1 MKYSTYTWDL
11 VRAFES
17 ASPASCKTPA
27 TFIELV
33 ELNTHQGS
41 AIKQIAVKPQ
51 TNVKCTA
58 GKMLMFAK
66 LSLKSFIYQLVEL
79 SMFPDEI
86 VQAIYDK
93 YQIERVYVYHLLT
106 DTDST
111 TTQFVVIS
119 NLESTF
125 TEPQVRNIIFE
136 VFFQT
141 SIVDR
146 FDKSDE
152 FWKQFNVHNANN
164 QKVSGLYEA
173 ESINDPCLVTLA
185 VNPKEYFEYFQSQ
198 QTNKKA

>member
-1 MKYSTYTWDL
+1 
-11 VRAFES
+11 
-17 ASPASCKTPA
+17 
-27 TFIELV
+27 
-33 ELNTHQGS
+33 
-41 AIKQIAVKPQ
+41 
-51 TNVKCTA
+51 
-58 GKMLMFAK
+58 
-66 LSLKSFIYQLVEL
+66 
-79 SMFPDEI
+79 MFPDEI

-93 YQIERVYVYHLLT
+93 YQIVRVYVYHVLT

-119 NLESTF
+119 SLESTF

-141 SIVDR
+141 SIVHR
-146 FDKSDE
+146 FDKPDE

-164 QKVSGLYEA
+164 QKVSGLYEV